1 MDQYKTENILIK
13 LGYKYIGQKQTKI
26 AHWLPKTLIAID
38 NRLPLMKFSI
48 ALVSLP
54 SSFKTDTALFTY
66 QIEIIEYTQDIHQ

>member
-1 MDQYKTENILIK
+1 
-13 LGYKYIGQKQTKI
+13 
-26 AHWLPKTLIAID
+26 
-38 NRLPLMKFSI
+38 MKFSI

>member
-13 LGYKYIGQKQTKI
+13 LGYIYIGQKQTKNCS
-26 AHWLPKTLIAID
+26 LIAKNIDCYD